1 MRDILENIFVTAL
14 EGGSNYWY
22 WLPSKEVK
30 KIREAVPKTEEP
42 ALSMAM
48 FMAIFDKGIEVAIHD
63 AENPEDSLGVLN
75 KELVLQRVRELG
87 LSYEYSKF
95 WDAEENEEGDAE
107 TSDVVFQYLV
117 MGEIVFG

>member
-22 WLPSKEVK
+22 YLPSKEVK
-30 KIREAVPKTEEP
+30 KIREAVPKSEEP

-48 FMAIFDKGIEVAIHD
+48 FMAIFDKGVEVAIHD
-63 AENPEDSLGVLN
+63 LENPEECLGTISLDSIMQTIKTSSDDENFSRFWEAELN
-75 KELVLQRVRELG
+75 E
-87 LSYEYSKF
+87 
-95 WDAEENEEGDAE
+95 DGDGE
-107 TSDVVFQYLV
+107 SSDVIFQYLV

>member
-48 FMAIFDKGIEVAIHD
+48 FMAIFDKGVEVAIHD
-63 AENPEDSLGVLN
+63 VENPEDALGVLN

-87 LSYEYSKF
+87 LSYQYSKF

-107 TSDVVFQYLV
+107 TSDVVFQYFV

>member
-22 WLPSKEVK
+22 YLPSKEVK
-30 KIREAVPKTEEP
+30 KIREAVPKSEEP

-48 FMAIFDKGIEVAIHD
+48 FMAIFDKGVKVAIHD
-63 AENPEDSLGVLN
+63 LENPEECLGTISHASIMETIMASSEDENFSRFWEEELN
-75 KELVLQRVRELG
+75 E
-87 LSYEYSKF
+87 
-95 WDAEENEEGDAE
+95 DGDGE
-107 TSDVVFQYLV
+107 SSDVIFQYLV

>member
-22 WLPSKEVK
+22 LLPSKEVK
-30 KIREAVPKTEEP
+30 KIRQAVPKSEEP
-42 ALSMAM
+42 ALSVAM

-63 AENPEDSLGVLN
+63 VENPEDCLGTISHDSIIQRIN
-75 KELVLQRVRELG
+75 ELEVHGHYR
-87 LSYEYSKF
+87 KF
-95 WDAEENEEGDAE
+95 WYLELNEGGDAE
-107 TSDVVFQYLV
+107 TSDVIFQYFV

>member
-1 MRDILENIFVTAL
+1 MRDILENVFVTAL

-48 FMAIFDKGIEVAIHD
+48 FMAIFDKGVEVAIHD
-63 AENPEDSLGVLN
+63 AENPEDALGVLN

-117 MGEIVFG
+117 MGEIIFG

>member
-22 WLPSKEVK
+22 TIPSKEVK
-30 KIREAVPKTEEP
+30 KIRKAVPKTDEP

-48 FMAIFDKGIEVAIHD
+48 FMAIFDKDVEVAIHD
-63 AENPEDSLGVLN
+63 VENPEECLGTLSRASIMESLNALADNENFRRFWEAELN
-75 KELVLQRVRELG
+75 E
-87 LSYEYSKF
+87 
-95 WDAEENEEGDAE
+95 DGDGD
-107 TSDVVFQYLV
+107 TSDAIFQYLV

>member
-30 KIREAVPKTEEP
+30 KIREAVPKTEEL
-42 ALSMAM
+42 ALSVAM
-48 FMAIFDKGIEVAIHD
+48 FIAIFDKGVEVAIHD
-63 AENPEDSLGVLN
+63 EENPEECLGVLSDGIIMAKIKALEIDQN
-75 KELVLQRVRELG
+75 YR
-87 LSYEYSKF
+87 KF
-95 WDAEENEEGDAE
+95 WYAELNEEGDAE
-107 TSDVVFQYLV
+107 SSDAIFQYLV

>member
-22 WLPSKEVK
+22 YIPSKEVK
-30 KIREAVPKTEEP
+30 KIREAVPKTEEE
-42 ALSMAM
+42 AFSMAM
-48 FMAIFDKGIEVAIHD
+48 FMAIFDRGVEVAIHD
-63 AENPEDSLGVLN
+63 VENPEECLGTISHN
-75 KELVLQRVRELG
+75 SIMQTIKTFSDDKNFSRCWNAEL
-87 LSYEYSKF
+87 
-95 WDAEENEEGDAE
+95 NEEGDAE

>member
-1 MRDILENIFVTAL
+1 MRHILENIFVTAL
-14 EGGSNYWY
+14 EGGSNYWF

-30 KIREAVPKTEEP
+30 KIREAVPKAEEP

-48 FMAIFDKGIEVAIHD
+48 FMAIFDKGVEVAVHD
-63 AENPEDSLGVLN
+63 AENPDECLGTLSSDIIMIRT
-75 KELVLQRVRELG
+75 KELDGHKDYGMFWNSEL
-87 LSYEYSKF
+87 
-95 WDAEENEEGDAE
+95 DEEGDAM

>member
-22 WLPSKEVK
+22 YLPSKEVK
-30 KIREAVPKTEEP
+30 KIREAVPKSEEP

-48 FMAIFDKGIEVAIHD
+48 FMAIFDKGVEVAIHD
-63 AENPEDSLGVLN
+63 LENPEECLGTISLDSIMQTIKTSSEDENFSRFWESELN
-75 KELVLQRVRELG
+75 E
-87 LSYEYSKF
+87 
-95 WDAEENEEGDAE
+95 DGDGE
-107 TSDVVFQYLV
+107 SSDVIFQYLV

>member
-22 WLPSKEVK
+22 YLPSKEVK
-30 KIREAVPKTEEP
+30 KIREAVPKSEEP

-48 FMAIFDKGIEVAIHD
+48 FMAIFDKGVEVAIHD
-63 AENPEDSLGVLN
+63 IENPEECLGTISLDSIMQTIKTSSEDKDFSRFWEAELN
-75 KELVLQRVRELG
+75 
-87 LSYEYSKF
+87 
-95 WDAEENEEGDAE
+95 GDGDGE
-107 TSDVVFQYLV
+107 SSDVIFQYLV

>member
-22 WLPSKEVK
+22 YLPSKEVK

-48 FMAIFDKGIEVAIHD
+48 FMAIFDKGVEVAIHD
-63 AENPEDSLGVLN
+63 LENPEDCLGTISHDSIKESIRSISDDDRYNNFWNAELN
-75 KELVLQRVRELG
+75 E
-87 LSYEYSKF
+87 
-95 WDAEENEEGDAE
+95 DGDGE
-107 TSDVVFQYLV
+107 SSDVIFQYFV

>member
-22 WLPSKEVK
+22 YLPSKEVK
-30 KIREAVPKTEEP
+30 KIREAVPKSKEP

-48 FMAIFDKGIEVAIHD
+48 FMAIFDKGVEVAIHD
-63 AENPEDSLGVLN
+63 IENPEECLGTISLDSIMQTIKTSSEDENFSRFWESELN
-75 KELVLQRVRELG
+75 E
-87 LSYEYSKF
+87 
-95 WDAEENEEGDAE
+95 DGDGE
-107 TSDVVFQYLV
+107 SSDVIFQYLV

>member
-22 WLPSKEVK
+22 YLPSKEVK
-30 KIREAVPKTEEP
+30 KIREAVPNSEEP

-48 FMAIFDKGIEVAIHD
+48 FMAIFDKGVEVDIHD
-63 AENPEDSLGVLN
+63 LENPEDCLGSISHDSIMQTIKTFSDN
-75 KELVLQRVRELG
+75 KDFSRFWNAEL
-87 LSYEYSKF
+87 
-95 WDAEENEEGDAE
+95 NEEGDAE
-107 TSDVVFQYLV
+107 SSDVIFQYLV

>member
-1 MRDILENIFVTAL
+1 MRDILENVFVTAL

-22 WLPSKEVK
+22 LIPSKEVK

-63 AENPEDSLGVLN
+63 AENPEECLGVLSDGIIMARIKALEIDQN
-75 KELVLQRVRELG
+75 YRESWYAEL
-87 LSYEYSKF
+87 
-95 WDAEENEEGDAE
+95 NEEGDAE

>member
-1 MRDILENIFVTAL
+1 MRDILENVFVTAL

-22 WLPSKEVK
+22 FLPSKEVK

-63 AENPEDSLGVLN
+63 AENPEECLGVLSDGIIMARIKALEIDQN
-75 KELVLQRVRELG
+75 YR
-87 LSYEYSKF
+87 KF
-95 WDAEENEEGDAE
+95 WYAELNEEGDGDS
-107 TSDVVFQYLV
+107 SDVIFQYLV

>member
-22 WLPSKEVK
+22 FLPSKEVK
-30 KIREAVPKTEEP
+30 KIRDAVPKTEEP

-48 FMAIFDKGIEVAIHD
+48 FMAICDKGVEVAIHD
-63 AENPEDSLGVLN
+63 AENPEECLGT
-75 KELVLQRVRELG
+75 
-87 LSYEYSKF
+87 LSYDSIKESIRSISEDERYSRF
-95 WDAEENEEGDAE
+95 WNAELNEEGDAE
-107 TSDVVFQYLV
+107 TSDVIFQYFV

>member
-30 KIREAVPKTEEP
+30 KIREAVPKEEEP
-42 ALSMAM
+42 ALSVAM
-48 FMAIFDKGIEVAIHD
+48 FMAIFDKGVEVAIHD
-63 AENPEDSLGVLN
+63 AENPEERLGTISYDSIMQTIKTFSDN
-75 KELVLQRVRELG
+75 KDFSRFWNAEL
-87 LSYEYSKF
+87 
-95 WDAEENEEGDAE
+95 NEEGDGE
-107 TSDVVFQYLV
+107 SSDVIFQYLV

>member
-22 WLPSKEVK
+22 LIPSKEVK

-48 FMAIFDKGIEVAIHD
+48 FMAIFDKGVEVAIHD
-63 AENPEDSLGVLN
+63 AENPEECLGVLSSDIIMQRT
-75 KELVLQRVRELG
+75 KELDGHKDYGMFWNSEL
-87 LSYEYSKF
+87 
-95 WDAEENEEGDAE
+95 DEEGDAM
-107 TSDVVFQYLV
+107 TSDVVFQYFI

>member
-22 WLPSKEVK
+22 FLPSKEVK

-48 FMAIFDKGIEVAIHD
+48 FMAIFDKGVEVAIHD
-63 AENPEDSLGVLN
+63 AENPEDALGVLN
-75 KELVLQRVRELG
+75 REIIMERIKELEIHGRYRRFWYAEL
-87 LSYEYSKF
+87 
-95 WDAEENEEGDAE
+95 NEEGDAE

>member
-1 MRDILENIFVTAL
+1 MRDILENVFVTAL

-42 ALSMAM
+42 ALSVAM

-63 AENPEDSLGVLN
+63 AENPEDCLGTISYDSIMQTIKTFSDN
-75 KELVLQRVRELG
+75 KDFNRFWYAEL
-87 LSYEYSKF
+87 
-95 WDAEENEEGDAE
+95 NEEGDGE
-107 TSDVVFQYLV
+107 SSDVVFQYLV